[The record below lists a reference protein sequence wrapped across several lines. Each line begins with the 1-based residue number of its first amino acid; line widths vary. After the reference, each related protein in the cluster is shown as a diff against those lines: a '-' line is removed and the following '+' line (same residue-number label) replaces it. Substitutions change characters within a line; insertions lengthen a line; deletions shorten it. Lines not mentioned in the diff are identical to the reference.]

1 MSLLET
7 RDMQATIVKQLLG
20 EQDDANLDK
29 HRYIDRLV
37 EIADLE
43 SAEHQSLV
51 DPFDRSVALVF
62 QMFNDATLD
71 PWDVDLTVFIDQFN
85 QRTKDAENVDLPT
98 CGRLIRMA
106 WRVLHGQAS
115 TLLDRAER
123 AEEDWEDDPWAMDG
137 WQTEFEDEEY
147 NFSVGIITGQTTG
160 SLPDLLDGRIKR
172 DEGRPVTLAELL
184 MSLQGAQQ
192 DVEERRIR
200 EASRIKHA
208 AEVSDWMSNVTTRM
222 HKEDLEDDIRRCWEA
237 IRDTSPEGAPVTLE
251 QVSEK
256 LAENSAAEGWT
267 LKEAEV
273 EGQVAG
279 FVSALFL
286 THRGYTDLW
295 QMEYPNGEIF
305 LQDKWP
311 KAKDFTT
318 VSEEIG
324 IGPRQLDGG
333 DDPV

>member
-7 RDMQATIVKQLLG
+7 RDMQTTIVKQLLG
-20 EQDDANLDK
+20 EQDDTSLDK
-29 HRYIDRLV
+29 HRYIDRLI

-43 SAEHQSLV
+43 SAEHQSLI

-62 QMFNDATLD
+62 QMFNDASLD
-71 PWDVDLTVFIDQFN
+71 PWDVDLSVFIEQFN
-85 QRTKDAENVDLPT
+85 QRTKDAENVHLPT

-106 WRVLHGQAS
+106 WQVLHGQAAAS
-115 TLLDRAER
+115 LDRAER
-123 AEEDWEDDPWAMDG
+123 AGEEWEDDPWALEG

-147 NFSVGIITGQTTG
+147 NFSVGIITGQTTH

-172 DEGRPVTLAELL
+172 EEGRPVTLAELL
-184 MSLQGAQQ
+184 LSLQGAHQEA
-192 DVEERRIR
+192 EERRIR
-200 EASRIKHA
+200 EASRIKHS

-237 IRDTSPEGAPVTLE
+237 LRAASPEGAPVTLD
-251 QVSEK
+251 QVSSK
-256 LAENSAAEGWT
+256 LAEHSATEGWT

-286 THRGYTDLW
+286 THRGFTDLW
-295 QMEYPNGEIF
+295 QMEYPHGEIF

-311 KAKDFTT
+311 KMDDFTDIK
-318 VSEEIG
+318 SELG
-324 IGPRQLDGG
+324 IKSGQAFGGEDGE
-333 DDPV
+333 

>member
-7 RDMQATIVKQLLG
+7 RDMQAAIVKQLLG
-20 EQDDANLDK
+20 ERDDSNLDK
-29 HRYIDRLV
+29 HRYIERLV

-43 SAEHQSLV
+43 SAEHQSLI

-62 QMFNDATLD
+62 QMFNDASLD
-71 PWDVDLTVFIDQFN
+71 PWDVDLSVFIEEFN
-85 QRTKDAENVDLPT
+85 LRTKDAENVDLPT

-106 WRVLHGQAS
+106 WKILHSQAS
-115 TLLDRAER
+115 TLLERAER
-123 AEEDWEDDPWAMDG
+123 ADEEWDDDPWAMEG

-147 NFSVGIITGQTTG
+147 NFSVGIITGQTTA
-160 SLPDLLDGRIKR
+160 SLPDLLDGRVKR
-172 DEGRPVTLAELL
+172 EEGRPVTLAELL
-184 MSLQGAQQ
+184 MSLQGAHQ

-200 EASRIKHA
+200 EESRKKHA

-237 IRDTSPEGAPVTLE
+237 IRAASPEGAPVTLE
-251 QVSEK
+251 QVSTK
-256 LAENSAAEGWT
+256 LSEHSAAEGWT

-311 KAKDFTT
+311 KAENFAT
-318 VSEEIG
+318 VSAEIG
-324 IGPRQLDGG
+324 IGPRQADGG
-333 DDPV
+333 EVIE

>member
-7 RDMQATIVKQLLG
+7 RDMQTTIVKQLLG
-20 EQDDANLDK
+20 EQDDTSLDK
-29 HRYIDRLV
+29 HRYIDRLI

-62 QMFNDATLD
+62 QMFNDASLD
-71 PWDVDLTVFIDQFN
+71 PWDVDLSVFIEQFN
-85 QRTKDAENVDLPT
+85 QRTKDAENVHLPT

-106 WRVLHGQAS
+106 WQVLHGQAS

-123 AEEDWEDDPWAMDG
+123 AEEDWEDDPWALEG

-147 NFSVGIITGQTTG
+147 NFSVGIITGQTTH
-160 SLPDLLDGRIKR
+160 SLPDLFSGRIKR

-184 MSLQGAQQ
+184 LSLQGAHQEA
-192 DVEERRIR
+192 EERRIR
-200 EASRIKHA
+200 EASRIKHS

-237 IRDTSPEGAPVTLE
+237 IRASSPEGAPVTLD
-251 QVSEK
+251 QVSSK
-256 LAENSAAEGWT
+256 LAEHSATEGWT

-286 THRGYTDLW
+286 THRGFTDLW
-295 QMEYPNGEIF
+295 QMEYPHGEIF

-311 KAKDFTT
+311 KIEDFTT
-318 VSEEIG
+318 ISSELG
-324 IGPRQLDGG
+324 IRSGQAFGGEDGE
-333 DDPV
+333 